1 MRIYIHVPFCISK
14 CYYCSFYSMN
24 RLDLVPAYLSA
35 LRTEFAVRGVEY
47 GIAHPGSLYSSNI
60 KYTFPN
66 ETERKSEECSH
77 SHLDSIYIGGGTP
90 SALSA
95 EQMDEMLGIFDGYDV
110 EEYTVEMNP
119 DTVTADKAESLVRH
133 GVNRVS
139 LGVQSTNNAVL
150 KMIGRTHDFETVE
163 RALEILHRH
172 GIDNISLDFITGFF
186 GQNEEDA
193 DTFVGIAERYAV
205 HVSVY
210 SLEYSGKKI
219 KVLEEEQERALYRH
233 LLNRLEKAG
242 FHRYEISNF
251 ARPGFESRHNSA
263 YWRREPY
270 LGLGPGA
277 ASFDGKKRVQ
287 NLPDLQ
293 KYIDVYREIRE
304 GGLTVQSGITRNSG
318 TSAVRVAHSD
328 KAVFSNKTARF
339 DRTALSDNISFSD
352 DAASSGREVFS
363 DKVAFFGESEFFDQ
377 EGLFDPIKE
386 ISKVE
391 VLDAYDERIEDL
403 ILPLRTVKGVDL
415 HAYREKHG
423 ISLDTLHCVRKY
435 LKEGLCLLTETS
447 AVTESSN
454 GFGSLPFHSPLPSS
468 STASF
473 LSLSAR
479 GMDLS
484 NSIMVEIMEE
494 MEE

>member
-1 MRIYIHVPFCISK
+1 
-14 CYYCSFYSMN
+14 MN
-24 RLDLVPAYLSA
+24 RLDMIPAYLSA

-60 KYTFPN
+60 EDTFPN

-139 LGVQSTNNAVL
+139 LGVQSTNHAVL
-150 KMIGRTHDFETVE
+150 KRIGRTHDFETVE

-186 GQNEEDA
+186 GQDEEDA
-193 DTFVGIAERYAV
+193 DAFVRVAERYAV

-219 KVLEEEQERALYRH
+219 KVLEEEQERALYHH

-251 ARPGFESRHNSA
+251 ARSGFESRHNGA

-287 NLPDLQ
+287 NLPNLQ

-304 GGLTVQSGITRNSG
+304 GGLTVQSGITRHSD
-318 TSAVRVAHSD
+318 TKADKKAFSDKTASSDEVAFFSKSEITD
-328 KAVFSNKTARF
+328 KAV
-339 DRTALSDNISFSD
+339 LSDV
-352 DAASSGREVFS
+352 AVFS
-363 DKVAFFGESEFFDQ
+363 ENIA
-377 EGLFDPIKE
+377 E

-403 ILPLRTVKGVDL
+403 ILPLRTVKGVDI

-484 NSIMVEIMEE
+484 NSIMVEIMDE

>member
-14 CYYCSFYSMN
+14 CYYCNFYSMN
-24 RLDLVPAYLSA
+24 RLDLVPAYLNA

-139 LGVQSTNNAVL
+139 LGVQSTNDTVL
-150 KMIGRTHDFETVE
+150 KRIGRTHDFETVE

-251 ARPGFESRHNSA
+251 AKPGFESRHNSA

-287 NLPDLQ
+287 NLPNLQ
-293 KYIDVYREIRE
+293 KYIDVYREIRDA
-304 GGLTVQSGITRNSG
+304 GLAVQSGITRHSD
-318 TSAVRVAHSD
+318 TKADKKEFSD
-328 KAVFSNKTARF
+328 KAALSNKIA
-339 DRTALSDNISFSD
+339 
-352 DAASSGREVFS
+352 
-363 DKVAFFGESEFFDQ
+363 
-377 EGLFDPIKE
+377 E
-386 ISKVE
+386 ISTVE
-391 VLDAYDERIEDL
+391 ILDAYDEKIEDL
-403 ILPLRTVKGVDL
+403 ILPLRTVKGVDI

-468 STASF
+468 SIASF